1 MTPEEL
7 ELQRLIAAASAEGN
21 DALVQQLESV
31 AQLPPEQ
38 QAEVIRQL
46 SQDYE
51 GRDKTLRDELE
62 TNYGLLT
69 QQSPQGQV
77 AGNNQ
82 FSVYVGASPLEHLAS
97 GIQKYQAGKGIREGK
112 KGLEGLSADKEAGL
126 SRVQQGMLA
135 EILREKEEEQKRGFR
150 MPGRVY

>member
-1 MTPEEL
+1 MLTPDDIE
-7 ELQRLIAAASAEGN
+7 RMIAEASATGN
-21 DALVQQLESV
+21 DALVQSLQALAS
-31 AQLPPEQ
+31 LPPDQ
-38 QAEVIRQL
+38 QAEALQQL

-51 GRDKTLRDELE
+51 GREKTLRDELE
-62 TNYGLLT
+62 TNYALLT
-69 QQSPQGQV
+69 DESPQGQV

-82 FSVYVGASPLEHLAS
+82 FSVYVGANPLEHLAS